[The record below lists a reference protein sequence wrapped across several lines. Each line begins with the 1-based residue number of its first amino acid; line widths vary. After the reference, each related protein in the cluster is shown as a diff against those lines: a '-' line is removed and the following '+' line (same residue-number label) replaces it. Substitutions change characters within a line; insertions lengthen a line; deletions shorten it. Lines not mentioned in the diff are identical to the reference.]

1 MRGSAATR
9 FPLLFLRRKA
19 RAVEMH
25 IFNSKRPLEETVRRA
40 LINIALTIRPL
51 ASLVCNL
58 KDANIA
64 GVTLLLFVIIQMARR
79 GIAWPAAD

>member
-25 IFNSKRPLEETVRRA
+25 IFNSTPLEETVRRA